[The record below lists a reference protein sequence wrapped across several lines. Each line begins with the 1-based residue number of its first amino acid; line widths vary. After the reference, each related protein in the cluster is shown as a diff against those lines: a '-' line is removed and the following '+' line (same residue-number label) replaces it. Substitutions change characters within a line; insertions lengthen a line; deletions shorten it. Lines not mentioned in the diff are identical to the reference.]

1 MQIIVALRYTVQYC
15 MYLVNTVCIKG
26 STANEILLQNKV
38 SNTHTIMVTVII
50 IIMQVSLAKD
60 IANAVYIV
68 GNFLKYMGSVY
79 CG

>member
-1 MQIIVALRYTVQYC
+1 MQIIIALRYTVQYC
-15 MYLVNTVCIKG
+15 MYLVNTVCIEG

-38 SNTHTIMVTVII
+38 SNTHTIMVIVII

-60 IANAVYIV
+60 IANAVYTV